1 MDIIK
6 YLNNNKFDTV
16 DRTFYSQIAVWY
28 SWYRANVRRFH
39 RYRVYRGAGCYVN
52 CRRKSM
58 GMAKKLCED
67 IADLLLN
74 ERVQITLADEKA
86 NAYVEDVLQKNNF
99 GVLGNEYQERKAYC
113 GTVAYVPYIR
123 DMVVDGE
130 GNVVDG
136 AGIAINYVTAK
147 DIYPLSWENGVIT
160 EVAFLFTSTFRNK
173 KYGRLELHR
182 QNEDKTYYIENRVFR
197 LGKSDDGQEL
207 TEAEWREIGPY
218 AGLAARVET
227 GSTEPQFVIDKL
239 NIVNNAD
246 DDVSNPMGVA
256 IFANAIDYLQKL
268 DLEFDSYSNEFTLGR
283 KRIYVAPE
291 MLTDQHGSMVFDP
304 DDTVFYQLPEDYSRQ
319 LQKDPI
325 KESNMQLRVE
335 EHSKA
340 INDDLNYLSM
350 RVGFGTERYKFDNG
364 NITTATQVISENS
377 DMFRTIKKHELILD
391 AALKQLVRIIIRLG
405 NVLGAGLPEDTEIT
419 IDFDDSII
427 EDKTAER
434 QSDRQEVSMG
444 VMSRAE
450 YRAKWYGET
459 LEQAQRNLPEQ
470 ESGVLL

>member
-1 MDIIK
+1 MDILK
-6 YLNNNKFDTV
+6 YLSKNGYNTI
-16 DRTFYSQIAVWY
+16 DRTFYRKIDDWY
-28 SWYRANVRRFH
+28 SWYMANVRRFH
-39 RYRVYRGAGCYVN
+39 RYRVYRGSGNYVN

-74 ERVQITLADEKA
+74 ERVQITLSDDRA
-86 NAYVEDVLQKNNF
+86 NDYVLDVLAKNNF
-99 GVLGNEYQERKAYC
+99 AVIGNEYQERKAYC

-123 DMVVDGE
+123 NMIVDGT
-130 GNVVDG
+130 GNVTGGDS
-136 AGIAINYVTAK
+136 ISINYVTAK
-147 DIYPLSWENGVIT
+147 DIFPISWENGKIT
-160 EVAFLFTSTFRNK
+160 ECAFLFRSTFRNK
-173 KYGRLELHR
+173 NYGRLEFHKM
-182 QNEDKTYYIENRVFR
+182 NKDKTYYIENRVFKMGS
-197 LGKSDDGQEL
+197 LDSVNEL
-207 TEAEWREIGPY
+207 SEQEWRELTPFSGI
-218 AGLAARVET
+218 ASRVET
-227 GSTEPQFVIDKL
+227 GSLFPQYAIDRL
-239 NIVNNAD
+239 NIVNNVD
-246 DDVSNPMGVA
+246 DDENNPMGIA

-291 MLTDQHGSMVFDP
+291 MITDKNGSMVFDP
-304 DDTVFYQLPEDYSRQ
+304 DDTVFYQLPEDYSQ
-319 LQKDPI
+319 QMQKDPI

-350 RVGFGTERYKFDNG
+350 RCGFGTERYKFENG
-364 NITTATQVISENS
+364 SITTATQVISENS

-391 AALKQLVRIIIRLG
+391 SAIRQLVRIILRLG
-405 NVLGAGLPEDTEIT
+405 NVIGEYLPEDTEIS

-427 EDKTAER
+427 EDKDAER
-434 QSDRQEVSMG
+434 KSDRQEVAMG

-459 LEQAQRNLPEQ
+459 IEKAEQSLPEQ
-470 ESGVLL
+470 NSEVIM

>member
-1 MDIIK
+1 
-6 YLNNNKFDTV
+6 
-16 DRTFYSQIAVWY
+16 
-28 SWYRANVRRFH
+28 
-39 RYRVYRGAGCYVN
+39 
-52 CRRKSM
+52 
-58 GMAKKLCED
+58 
-67 IADLLLN
+67 
-74 ERVQITLADEKA
+74 
-86 NAYVEDVLQKNNF
+86 
-99 GVLGNEYQERKAYC
+99 
-113 GTVAYVPYIR
+113 
-123 DMVVDGE
+123 
-130 GNVVDG
+130 
-136 AGIAINYVTAK
+136 
-147 DIYPLSWENGVIT
+147 
-160 EVAFLFTSTFRNK
+160 
-173 KYGRLELHR
+173 
-182 QNEDKTYYIENRVFR
+182 
-197 LGKSDDGQEL
+197 
-207 TEAEWREIGPY
+207 
-218 AGLAARVET
+218 
-227 GSTEPQFVIDKL
+227 
-239 NIVNNAD
+239 
-246 DDVSNPMGVA
+246 SNPMGVA

-291 MLTDQHGSMVFDP
+291 MLTDKNGSMVFDP
-304 DDTVFYQLPEDYSRQ
+304 DDTVFYQLPEDYSQQ

-350 RVGFGTERYKFDNG
+350 RCGFGTERYKFDNG

-450 YRAKWYGET
+450 YRAKWYGEA
-459 LEQAQRNLPEQ
+459 LEQAQRSLPEQ
-470 ESGVLL
+470 ESGVLE